1 MIEVDLVEEN
11 AGVSAARTSK
21 YQDLVGVGDICAG
34 AVSGEVGDVEVSIGP
49 KGQIFRPAKVGVDCI
64 TGEHVY
70 KRKKRLGIVTRNLAF
85 EVSLHWSI

>member
-1 MIEVDLVEEN
+1 MSRKTPGLALPGPANIKILSVWVTFAPVLFR
-11 AGVSAARTSK
+11 AK
-21 YQDLVGVGDICAG
+21 
-34 AVSGEVGDVEVSIGP
+34 VGDVEVSIGP